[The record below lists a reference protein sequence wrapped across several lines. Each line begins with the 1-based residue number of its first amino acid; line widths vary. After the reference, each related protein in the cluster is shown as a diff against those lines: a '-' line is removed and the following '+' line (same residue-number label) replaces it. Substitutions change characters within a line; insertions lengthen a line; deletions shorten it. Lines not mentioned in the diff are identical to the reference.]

1 MTGVMHHPIDDLA
14 QRRRG
19 KPARRGLS
27 WKRTFD
33 VLAADGAHEVLLP
46 PKPPHPRSRPT
57 GGGCG
62 NSPPREAF
70 FVVCSASEPSE
81 IQSSAAN
88 FPVYLHDDTWH
99 PNFPVTSDHK
109 RSARQFRAVLRV
121 PGRQAERGLW
131 MVPRLMS
138 ADISVQQ
145 HFLTCRS
152 SNLKPGVAS

>member
-1 MTGVMHHPIDDLA
+1 MYNSAAREGGAAGKMTGVMHHPIDDLA

-81 IQSSAAN
+81 IQSPLQTFQYISMTTPGIPISLSRVIINGLPGSFGLYCAFQGDRLSAVCGW
-88 FPVYLHDDTWH
+88 FP
-99 PNFPVTSDHK
+99 
-109 RSARQFRAVLRV
+109 
-121 PGRQAERGLW
+121 G
-131 MVPRLMS
+131 
-138 ADISVQQ
+138 
-145 HFLTCRS
+145 
-152 SNLKPGVAS
+152 